1 MSQGVA
7 APTPLPVAGA
17 ATGRVA
23 ALLAAMTLEEKVGQ
37 LQQVQAGGWHV
48 PDHLRWAIREG
59 KVGAVLNEVDVET
72 VNALQRIAVEESRHG
87 IPLLVGRDVIHGFK
101 TIFPIPLGQAATFNP
116 SLIERGARVAARE
129 ARAHGV
135 HWTFAP
141 MLDITRDPRWGRVAE
156 GLGEDPFLCAT
167 LGAAM
172 VRGFQTGDLGAPDA
186 VAACAKHFVGYGA
199 SESGRDYNTTNIP
212 ENELRNVYLVPFEAA
227 VRAGVAS
234 IMTSFSDLDGVP
246 ATANAW
252 LLRTILRDT
261 WGFGGVVV
269 SDWESIR
276 QLQTHGLTDS
286 DAASALEAAVAG
298 VDLEMASTCYA
309 DHLAALVREGRVP
322 EPAVDAMVTHV
333 LSLKERLGLF
343 ERPYVDPRMF
353 PVPGGD
359 DHLAAAQEAA
369 EQSLVLLRNDAQLL
383 PLSLERLAS
392 VAVIGPLA
400 DCPHEQLGTW
410 IFDGDPGL
418 SRTIVRGLHDL
429 VGDRATLRV
438 VRGCADT
445 RTPDTSGIDE
455 AVAAARASDVAIVVV
470 GEEAILSGEAH
481 CRADITLPG
490 AQRALLR
497 AIRDSGTP
505 MVVVLLTGRPLALE
519 ADLEGVATV
528 LLGFHPGTMTGPAVA
543 RVLFGEAAPSGKLP
557 MTFPRVTGQV
567 PMYYNEKPSGKPAT
581 PETIIHLH
589 EIAPRAPQLSVGNT
603 SFHLDVHP
611 SPLFAFGHGL
621 SYTTFRYEHIA
632 TDRTVV
638 PVGEPIVISADV
650 TNTGDRP
657 GTEVVQLFVRD
668 LAASVT
674 RPVRELKGFERVA
687 LAPGETRRVSFT
699 LTADALSFADRR
711 MVRVTE
717 PGHFHAWIGGS
728 SQATLR
734 TDFLLSS

>member
-1 MSQGVA
+1 MVSSGVVV
-7 APTPLPVAGA
+7 P
-17 ATGRVA
+17 ATDRVA
-23 ALLAAMTLEEKVGQ
+23 TLLEAMTLEEKIGQ

-59 KVGAVLNEVDVET
+59 KIGAVLNEVDVET
-72 VNALQRIAVEESRHG
+72 VNALQRIAVEESRLG

-101 TIFPIPLGQAATFNP
+101 TVLPIPLGQAATFDP
-116 SLIERGARVAARE
+116 ALVARGARVAARE
-129 ARAHGV
+129 ARAAGV

-141 MLDITRDPRWGRVAE
+141 MLDISRDPRWGRVAE
-156 GLGEDPFLCAT
+156 GLGEDPFLCSV

-172 VRGFQTGDLGAPDA
+172 VRGFQTDDLSAPDA

-212 ENELRNVYLVPFEAA
+212 ENELRNVYLAPFEAA
-227 VRAGVAS
+227 VRAGVATV
-234 IMTSFSDLDGVP
+234 MTSFSDLDGVP

-252 LLRTILRDT
+252 LLRQVLRDE
-261 WGFGGVVV
+261 WGFDGVVV

-286 DAASALEAAVAG
+286 DLESAFEAATAG
-298 VDLEMASTCYA
+298 VDLEMASTTYA
-309 DHLAALVREGRVP
+309 DHLAGLVHSGRVP
-322 EPAVDAMVTHV
+322 ETAVDAMVTH
-333 LSLKERLGLF
+333 LLTLKERLGLF
-343 ERPYVDPRMF
+343 ERPYVDSHAF
-353 PVPGGD
+353 PAAGCD
-359 DHLAAAQEAA
+359 EHLAVAREAA
-369 EQSLVLLRNDAQLL
+369 VQSLVLLRNEAGVL
-383 PLSLERLAS
+383 PLAPAAGARI
-392 VAVIGPLA
+392 AVVGPLA
-400 DCPHEQLGTW
+400 DDPHEQLGTW
-410 IFDGDPGL
+410 IFDGDAGL
-418 SRTIVRGLHDL
+418 SRTIVQGIREV
-429 VGDRATLRV
+429 VGDDASLRV

-445 RTPDTSGIDE
+445 RRPEAEGLAE
-455 AVAAARASDVAIVVV
+455 AVAAARESDVVILVL

-481 CRADITLPG
+481 CRADLTLPG
-490 AQRALLR
+490 GQRALLH
-497 AIRDSGTP
+497 ALRDTGTP
-505 MVVVLLTGRPLALE
+505 LVLVLLAGRPLALE
-519 ADLEGVATV
+519 ADLEGIATV
-528 LLGFHPGTMTGPAVA
+528 LWGFHPGTMTGPAVA
-543 RVLFGEAAPSGKLP
+543 DVLFGRVAPSGKLP

-611 SPLFAFGHGL
+611 SPLFPFGHGL
-621 SYTTFRYEHIA
+621 SYTTFAYAHIA

-638 PVGEPIVISADV
+638 PVGEGIVISADV
-650 TNTGDRP
+650 TNTGARV
-657 GTEVVQLFVRD
+657 GTEVVQLYVRD

-674 RPVRELKGFERVA
+674 RPVRELKGFERVT

-699 LTADALSFADRR
+699 LSSDALAFYGRR

-734 TDFLLSS
+734 TDFLLSP